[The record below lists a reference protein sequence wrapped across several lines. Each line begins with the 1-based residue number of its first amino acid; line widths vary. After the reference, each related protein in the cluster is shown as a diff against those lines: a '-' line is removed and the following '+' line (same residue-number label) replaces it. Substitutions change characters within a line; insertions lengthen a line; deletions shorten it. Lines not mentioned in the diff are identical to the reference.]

1 MFCVIFID
9 VALNVLI
16 FGAFV
21 VIVYWF
27 RTDFV
32 ICMEALLVKGNNE
45 SSFRFKQNCSLLLGD
60 DDDSRKKLMDIMGE
74 FYSFR
79 SKQVHELNEKA
90 IDIPGR
96 QKMTTLQALPEIED
110 LARKSI
116 LKMIILSQED
126 GFKEFN
132 YSQLITK
139 IEESV
144 FDTSL
149 KERFVLMGNNFD

>member
-1 MFCVIFID
+1 MKKSNIKKAKLIIDGHSIDLPIFE
-9 VALNVLI
+9 
-16 FGAFV
+16 GS
-21 VIVYWF
+21 
-27 RTDFV
+27 
-32 ICMEALLVKGNNE
+32 E
-45 SSFRFKQNCSLLLGD
+45 
-60 DDDSRKKLMDIMGE
+60 
-74 FYSFR
+74 
-79 SKQVHELNEKA
+79 NEKA
-90 IDIPGR
+90 IDITGR

-116 LKMIILSQED
+116 LKMIILSQEE

-149 KERFVLMGNNFD
+149 KERFVLIEKEF